1 MRWKH
6 AVLVLFAGMAV
17 AVQAYAADGPPRV
30 MVLPF
35 EEISANPSQGWIGQA
50 ISQSIVAELSQLRTI
65 EPAAGDR
72 QTSVVDRARAAAE
85 AGGADYVV
93 LGGYQLLDPQLRIT
107 GQVIAV
113 DSGEVIGGLKA
124 TGTVRDLFG
133 MQDSLAAQ
141 TKRIL
146 RAAVEAAPADATSSP
161 PASTDQ
167 PPSEYRPVESSGPIR
182 ISTYEGST
190 LQQAVRSGGIYQAQ
204 PTAYNLPRY
213 DNYAYGY
220 GYAWPYPGGYYGLP
234 IYWGY
239 PPPISSGY
247 WPVVPGYRLWL
258 PGRVIIKKVHSDQS
272 SIHVRVTK

>member
-1 MRWKH
+1 
-6 AVLVLFAGMAV
+6 MAV
-17 AVQAYAADGPPRV
+17 AMHASAADGPPRV

-50 ISQSIVAELSQLRTI
+50 ISQSIVAELSQLRMI
-65 EPAAGDR
+65 APAAGDR
-72 QTSVVDRARAAAE
+72 QTSVADRALAAAQ

-146 RAAVEAAPADATSSP
+146 RAAVEPTPADSSASP

-167 PPSEYRPVESSGPIR
+167 PAAYRPVESSGPIR

-190 LQQAVRSGGIYQAQ
+190 LQQAVRSGGIHQTP
-204 PTAYNLPRY
+204 PTAHDLPRY

-247 WPVVPGYRLWL
+247 WPVVPGYRYWW
-258 PGRVIIKKVHSDQS
+258 PRRVIIRKHHHDHSGS
-272 SIHVRVTK
+272 SIHVRATR